1 MMVALKVMFQT
12 ISNLH
17 TFWIQIEAE
26 YPEISTKALK
36 NLLPFPTSNLYEAGF
51 SAVTATYMRLWS
63 RLDRGNTLFSH
74 HPQMGLSS
82 CKKTSLG
89 LPLTLHYGELY
100 NGLIIHHSVMIIEIV
115 CTVNLMCLND
125 PETIPPYTSLWKNLL
140 PQNWSL
146 VPKGLETAALKN
158 REDTCGQDREPVQ
171 KKCLK
176 YDRGLTG
183 PGKEA
188 PHR

>member
-17 TFWIQIEAE
+17 TFWIQIKAE

-36 NLLPFPTSNLYEAGF
+36 NLLPFPISNLYEAGF

-63 RLDRGNTLFSH
+63 RPDRSNTRFLH

-82 CKKTSLG
+82 CKKTRSG

-100 NGLIIHHSVMIIEIV
+100 KGLIIHHSLMIIVIV

-125 PETIPPYTSLWKNLL
+125 PETIPPYTSSWKNWP
-140 PQNWSL
+140 PQN
-146 VPKGLETAALKN
+146 
-158 REDTCGQDREPVQ
+158 
-171 KKCLK
+171 
-176 YDRGLTG
+176 
-183 PGKEA
+183 
-188 PHR
+188 